1 MSHNVETMAW
11 TNEVPWHG
19 LGHRVADTLT
29 TEQMLKA
36 AKLNWKVER
45 RALFTSSSQNETRKL
60 DGFAAL
66 VRDSDDS
73 VLDVVGSRYHPIQNE
88 EAFEFFREFVE
99 AGKAKMETAGS
110 LNSGRYV
117 WGLANL
123 NSSFKM
129 SNDDRINSYLL
140 VACPHQQGKSMI
152 IKFTN
157 IRVVCN
163 NTLTL
168 ALREGGNEVRIAH
181 RAAFDNETMNKA
193 KDILGIARDQA
204 GEFERNARKLS
215 KVKLS
220 KTDAAKLLSKVFTP
234 KFDLG
239 KIDDFDAHTPRLE
252 ALMAAYEKAPG
263 ATPGSAY
270 GVLNAATY
278 YADHM
283 ASRTSDKR
291 LTNAWLGRTA
301 NQKEQLL
308 ENLLELAA

>member
-1 MSHNVETMAW
+1 MSHEVETMAW

-19 LGHRVADTLT
+19 LGFRVADTLNT
-29 TEQMLKA
+29 KQMLKA
-36 AKLNWKVER
+36 AKLDWKVER
-45 RALFTSSSQNETRKL
+45 KPMFLEGNQEVE
-60 DGFAAL
+60 GFAAL
-66 VRDSDDS
+66 VRDKDSS
-73 VLDVVGSRYHPIQNE
+73 VLDVVGSRYQPIQND

-110 LNSGRYV
+110 LNGGRYV

-123 NSSFKM
+123 NRSFKM

-140 VACPHQQGKSMI
+140 VACPHQQGKSLV

-181 RAAFDNETMNKA
+181 RAAFDNETMNRA
-193 KDILGIARDQA
+193 KDILGIAREQMGD
-204 GEFERNARKLS
+204 FEKNARKLS
-215 KVKLS
+215 KVKVS
-220 KTDAAKLLSKVFTP
+220 KEDAAKLLAQVFTP
-234 KFDLG
+234 KFDME
-239 KIDDFDAHTPRLE
+239 KIADFDAHTPRLE
-252 ALMAAYEKAPG
+252 ALMAAYDNAPG
-263 ATPGSAY
+263 ATPGTAY

-283 ASRTSDKR
+283 AGRTSDKR

-308 ENLLELAA
+308 EKLLEMAA

>member
-11 TNEVPWHG
+11 TNAVPWHG
-19 LGHRVADTLT
+19 LGYRVADTLST
-29 TEQMLKA
+29 DEMLKA
-36 AKLNWKVER
+36 AKLDWKVER
-45 RALFTSSSQNETRKL
+45 RDMFLKGQKTPIE
-60 DGFAAL
+60 GFAAL
-66 VRDSDDS
+66 TRDSDES
-73 VLDVVGSRYHPIQNE
+73 VLDVVGSRYTPIQND

-110 LNSGRYV
+110 LNGGRYV

-123 NSSFKM
+123 NRSFKM
-129 SNDDRINSYLL
+129 SGDDRVNSYLL
-140 VACPHQQGKSMI
+140 VACPHQQGKSLI

-181 RAAFDNETMNKA
+181 RAAFDSDTMSRA
-193 KDILGIARDQA
+193 KDILGIAREQM
-204 GEFERNARKLS
+204 GEFEQNARRLS
-215 KVKLS
+215 KVKVN
-220 KTDAAKLLSKVFTP
+220 KNEAAKLLAQVFTP
-234 KFDLG
+234 KFDMG

-252 ALMAAYEKAPG
+252 ALMAAYENAPG
-263 ATPGSAY
+263 ATPGTAW

-291 LTNAWLGRTA
+291 LSNAWLGRTA
-301 NQKEQLL
+301 NQKEALL

>member
-1 MSHNVETMAW
+1 MSHDIETIAW
-11 TNEVPWHG
+11 TNETPWHG
-19 LGHRVADTLT
+19 LGFHVADTLNT
-29 TEQMLKA
+29 KQMLKA
-36 AKLNWKVER
+36 AKLDWKVER
-45 RALFTSSSQNETRKL
+45 KPMFLEGNQEVE
-60 DGFAAL
+60 GFAAL
-66 VRDSDDS
+66 VRDKDNS
-73 VLDVVGSRYHPIQNE
+73 VLDVVGSRYQPIQND

-110 LNSGRYV
+110 LNGGRYV

-123 NSSFKM
+123 NRSFKM
-129 SNDDRINSYLL
+129 SNDDKINSYLL
-140 VACPHQQGKSMI
+140 VACPHQQGKSLV

-181 RAAFDNETMNKA
+181 RAAFDNETMNRA
-193 KDILGIARDQA
+193 KDILGIAREQMGD
-204 GEFERNARKLS
+204 FEKNARKLS
-215 KVKLS
+215 KVKVS
-220 KTDAAKLLSKVFTP
+220 KEDAAKLLAQVFTP
-234 KFDLG
+234 KFDMG
-239 KIDDFDAHTPRLE
+239 KIADFEAHTPRLE
-252 ALMAAYEKAPG
+252 ALMAAYENAPG
-263 ATPGSAY
+263 ATPGTAY

-283 ASRTSDKR
+283 AGRTSDKR

-308 ENLLELAA
+308 ETLLEIAA